1 MPKQI
6 LPIKKYTIGDEV
18 VIRSDGR
25 FVIGFL
31 TSIPEK
37 HTRGWR
43 VFLETRPAYGGNL
56 AKPMYVSTSAPRLVA
71 FERDEK
77 MQVAL
82 ENYYVD
88 DTFVSESGEVMY
100 NLRSLDGEASKIV
113 SEEYL
118 LGVLKNHS
126 TPTPSEVLPKKKNEV
141 KKVIPRRPTVTFF
154 RTVAEASQ
162 SEVAEVVRVAYL
174 VAVGEATVNQLTDE
188 LQTLFDGWSSVYA
201 QPELFSVEML
211 GRVREAMLTRF
222 RALLRGALLAGFA
235 PDQITWQT
243 VAPRSL
249 RSDFARQAFT
259 ASLVLASPK
268 VTFQTV
274 PAIFPDLPLP
284 LFNKEALTQCL
295 SAVVEQF
302 PTFFQSSASRRLETY
317 YDWLQEL
324 ERVFAEDDVTSQAFE
339 KTSPAVLRSLGWL
352 SGAYASSSR
361 SVMIPG
367 HFVVATLLGAT
378 GLPVLGREEVKMEK
392 KEAVRDEAH
401 SEISNETV
409 VVVETVLEDDED
421 EAVDAVV
428 LEKASTEVNREQS
441 TTGML
446 ERFYDDGVFVQLTYT
461 ISGEAGETSIGFA
474 PGSLVVGF
482 EAGDYLETSFLV
494 PPGSTPRAIWAEAAS
509 RELERLYIYSR
520 LLEEFDPETAVFSSI
535 LSVFKA
541 TLSAFIRQFGEE
553 ALRRV
558 PGDKF
563 LSS

>member
-1 MPKQI
+1 MPKHSDSV
-6 LPIKKYTIGDEV
+6 KKYTIGDEV

-25 FVIGFL
+25 FIIGFL

-56 AKPMYVSTSAPRLVA
+56 SKPMYVSTSAPRLVA

-82 ENYYVD
+82 EKYYVD
-88 DTFVSESGEVMY
+88 DIFVNENGEVMY
-100 NLRSLDGEASKIV
+100 SLRSFDDEISKIV

-118 LGVLKNHS
+118 LGVLKNRPAPIS
-126 TPTPSEVLPKKKNEV
+126 SEVLSKKKDEV
-141 KKVIPRRPTVTFF
+141 KKVVSRRPTVAFF
-154 RTVAEASQ
+154 RAAAESSRGQ
-162 SEVAEVVRVAYL
+162 VAEVVRIAYL
-174 VAVGEATVNQLTDE
+174 VAVGEVTVNQLTDE
-188 LQTLFDGWSSVYA
+188 LQTLFDGWSSAYA

-211 GRVREAMLTRF
+211 ERVRDNMIMRF
-222 RALLRGALLAGFA
+222 RALLRGALLAGFM
-235 PDQITWQT
+235 PDQLVWQA

-249 RSDFARQAFT
+249 RSECARQAFT
-259 ASLVLASPK
+259 ASLALASPK
-268 VTFQTV
+268 VAFQTV
-274 PAIFPDLPLP
+274 PTIFPSLPLP
-284 LFNKEALTQCL
+284 LFNKEALAQCL

-302 PTFFQSSASRRLETY
+302 PTFFQSTTNRRLHTY

-324 ERVFAEDDVTSQAFE
+324 ERLFAEGDITSQAFE

-361 SVMIPG
+361 SIMIPG

-378 GLPVLGREEVKMEK
+378 GLPVLGREAGVEK
-392 KEAVRDEAH
+392 KEVVRE
-401 SEISNETV
+401 EVPLEVSNETIM
-409 VVVETVLEDDED
+409 VVEEDDEAAD
-421 EAVDAVV
+421 LVV
-428 LEKASTEVNREQS
+428 LEKPATETVREQS
-441 TTGML
+441 VTGML

-461 ISGEAGETSIGFA
+461 INGEAGETSIGFA

-494 PPGSTPRAIWAEAAS
+494 PPGNTPRSIWAEAAS

-520 LLEEFDPETAVFSSI
+520 LLEEFDPQTTVFSSI

-541 TLSAFIRQFGEE
+541 TLSAFVRQFGEE

-558 PGDKF
+558 PGDRF